1 MIRFNIIFFL
11 EIKSINSY
19 WENVYDKE
27 TDNQLENRY
36 EIIFSYFIRKSIE
49 NLLNYL
55 NAFKE
60 YIKLN
65 EIELNLNNSNLVQVN
80 SFFQSDKFKG
90 YVIQINN
97 NNNLVY
103 EAYFKP
109 ISNKHLINVDTNDS
123 NNILL
128 NSIVKLVI
136 ASDYDSRERRL
147 DNYASILDVNSNPTI
162 LIQIDPINETLLLKI
177 KWYNSNGI

>member
-1 MIRFNIIFFL
+1 M
-11 EIKSINSY
+11 
-19 WENVYDKE
+19 
-27 TDNQLENRY
+27 
-36 EIIFSYFIRKSIE
+36 
-49 NLLNYL
+49 

-90 YVIQINN
+90 YVIQIINN
-97 NNNLVY
+97 TNNNLVY

-109 ISNKHLINVDTNDS
+109 ISNKHLIDVDTNDS